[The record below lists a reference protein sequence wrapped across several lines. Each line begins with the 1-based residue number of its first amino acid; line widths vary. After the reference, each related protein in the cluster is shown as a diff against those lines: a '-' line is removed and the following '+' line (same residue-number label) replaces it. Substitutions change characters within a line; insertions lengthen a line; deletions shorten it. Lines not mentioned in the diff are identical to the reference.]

1 MSQIV
6 AQIRNDLKASV
17 DEKTCATFQRFFKDP
32 VTCYGVKTS
41 NVSKIAKIYWK
52 TVRLLSKQELF
63 DACEELLS
71 SDVTEEAFVVSQW
84 LPNVADKFEPNDLII
99 FERWINLYLNN
110 WAKCDSFC
118 NHTVGLFIEKFPNSI
133 NELKRWAT
141 SKNRWLKRAA
151 AVSLII
157 PAKHGKFLQETFEIA
172 DLLITDKDDIV
183 QKGYGWLLKEESRN
197 HQKEVLSYVLKNR
210 KIMPR
215 TALRYAI
222 ELMPNDLRSEAMKK
236 I

>member
-99 FERWINLYLNN
+99 FERWINLYINN

>member
-52 TVRLLSKQELF
+52 TVRLLSKQEIF

-99 FERWINLYLNN
+99 FERWINLYINN

-197 HQKEVLSYVLKNR
+197 HQKEVLNYVLKNR

>member
-52 TVRLLSKQELF
+52 TVRLLSKQEIF

-99 FERWINLYLNN
+99 FERWINLYINN

>member
-197 HQKEVLSYVLKNR
+197 HQKEVLNYVLKNR